1 MRIGLPLFGC
11 LLSGL
16 ALLFP
21 AANAASPV
29 SRGESLANHVAMCVQ
44 CHSPRDAQGGL
55 DRTRL
60 FKGAPIPLRS
70 PFPAQNWAFAA
81 PSIAGLPGWM
91 TEDAM
96 TLLTTGRRVSG
107 YTPKPPMPPFRLSR
121 EDAEAIIVYLRLLP

>member
-1 MRIGLPLFGC
+1 MRIGLPLFGF
-11 LLSGL
+11 LLSEL
-16 ALLFP
+16 VLLSSG
-21 AANAASPV
+21 AIAASPA

-70 PFPAQNWAFAA
+70 PFPAQNWALTA

-91 TEDAM
+91 AEDAM
-96 TLLTTGRRVSG
+96 ALLTTGRRLSG
-107 YTPKPPMPPFRLSR
+107 YAPKPPMPPFRLSP
-121 EDAEAIIVYLRLLP
+121 EDAEAVIVYLRSLP